1 MSCAAANIQSRLSR
15 GTLTQRRRS
24 EEAQAWVL
32 LSALSF
38 SGGKGAAIGAVIG
51 AGAGAGV
58 QAISKAS
65 QVQLP
70 AKSTLSFRLETP
82 LTVIPS
88 STLLKSAER
97 RLGTVRRG
105 VGDGLG

>member
-1 MSCAAANIQSRLSR
+1 MSCAAANIQSRVRR
-15 GTLTQRRRS
+15 GTPTQRRRS

-32 LSALSF
+32 IIGVIL
-38 SGGKGAAIGAVIG
+38 GGEKGAAIGAVIG
-51 AGAGAGV
+51 AGAGTGV
-58 QAISKAS
+58 QAMSKAA

-70 AKSTLSFRLETP
+70 AKSTLSFRLETS

-97 RLGTVRRG
+97 RLGTVRHG
-105 VGDGLG
+105 VGDG